1 MENFTPYTALAGGL
15 LIGLSATIMLVFNG
29 RITGISGITA
39 ELLSPKSGEWFWRL
53 LFLLGTVLGAVL
65 FNQFFPGAFVLPE
78 DYPYG
83 LLIVGGLLV
92 GIGTR
97 MGSGCT
103 TGHGICGIS
112 RLSRRSFV
120 ATCIFMTAGGI
131 TVFILR
137 HVIGG
142 VA

>member
-1 MENFTPYTALAGGL
+1 MENFTPYSSLAGGL
-15 LIGLSATIMLVFNG
+15 LIGISAAIMLLFNG

-39 ELLSPKSGEWFWRL
+39 ELISPKSGEWLWRL
-53 LFLLGTVLGAVL
+53 LFLVGTVLGAVL
-65 FNQFFPGAFVLPE
+65 FNQFYPGAFAIPK

-83 LLIVGGLLV
+83 LLIAGGLLV

-103 TGHGICGIS
+103 TGHAICGIS
-112 RLSRRSFV
+112 RLSSRSIV
-120 ATCIFMTAGGI
+120 ATCVFMTAGGI
-131 TVFILR
+131 TVFVLR

-142 VA
+142 WA